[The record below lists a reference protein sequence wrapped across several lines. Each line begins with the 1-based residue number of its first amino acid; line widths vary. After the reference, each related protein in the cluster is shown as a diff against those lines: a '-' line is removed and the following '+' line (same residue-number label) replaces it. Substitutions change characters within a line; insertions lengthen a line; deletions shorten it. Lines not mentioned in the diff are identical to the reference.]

1 MGYLIELPGIKGYIF
16 LVVSFLV
23 VSFCTVSTTVV
34 FVESTTFVVSEV
46 LVDFAPLQ
54 AAKDIASSVIK
65 LNLMMFFI
73 LIDWF

>member
-1 MGYLIELPGIKGYIF
+1 MGYLIEIPGIKGYIF

-23 VSFCTVSTTVV
+23 VSFLVVSTTVV
-34 FVESTTFVVSEV
+34 FVESTTFVVSVV
-46 LVDFAPLQ
+46 LVDLEPLQ